1 MEIFCKAIAESKDDG
16 VKSFAIRTLKTFLQ
30 EGMYASELAAT
41 LASGTLVAE
50 SIAAVILTGRQLPPK
65 IDAGICLLA
74 MCGIDTNQLKHV
86 VGLLPTL
93 NDWMLTGPLI
103 SQHLALEL
111 IANLSSRFDLSEFI
125 LTQNSLHTVFELF
138 VAIDDATMSSCD
150 LEENEG
156 AGFRK
161 GYAQV
166 RKTPSWPRSWA
177 NSSHLQ
183 LCSHRNAWANFH
195 ILGQPDTSLARRGST
210 SPAGGSKGRR
220 ASPRMQ
226 SGGSKA
232 WKKSSIHRPSSTTI
246 KHPTS

>member
-138 VAIDDATMSSCD
+138 VAIDDATMNFCD

-166 RKTPSWPRSWA
+166 RKTRQVGPGV
-177 NSSHLQ
+177 
-183 LCSHRNAWANFH
+183 
-195 ILGQPDTSLARRGST
+195 GQT
-210 SPAGGSKGRR
+210 PA
-220 ASPRMQ
+220 MNN
-226 SGGSKA
+226 
-232 WKKSSIHRPSSTTI
+232 
-246 KHPTS
+246 

>member
-138 VAIDDATMSSCD
+138 VAIDDATMNSCD

-166 RKTPSWPRSWA
+166 RKTRQVGPGVGPTPAIYNCAPTGMHGPTFIFWA
-177 NSSHLQ
+177 NLTASSL
-183 LCSHRNAWANFH
+183 
-195 ILGQPDTSLARRGST
+195 
-210 SPAGGSKGRR
+210 PAGELHEFGPPAAAQCDQRLLESVFKRETI
-220 ASPRMQ
+220 
-226 SGGSKA
+226 SG
-232 WKKSSIHRPSSTTI
+232 
-246 KHPTS
+246 